1 MPRFIVY
8 VLVHIKWWERCDY
21 FSVPKKLEKFLN
33 HNSEHTDI
41 LRLCSCSWLPQLH
54 YTILSHS
61 PSDTLRPGAK
71 SLMFWVIS
79 KRVASGWIIT
89 RLTLYFFSISWRKIP
104 QDSHSSFGVIP
115 ITWKFSKCVANF
127 LYMSVEREI
136 FSVVNNLK
144 VLLCFN

>member
-1 MPRFIVY
+1 MSRFIVY
-8 VLVHIKWWERCDY
+8 VLVHIKWWVGCDNF
-21 FSVPKKLEKFLN
+21 FSKELEEFLN
-33 HNSEHTDI
+33 HNSEHTGI